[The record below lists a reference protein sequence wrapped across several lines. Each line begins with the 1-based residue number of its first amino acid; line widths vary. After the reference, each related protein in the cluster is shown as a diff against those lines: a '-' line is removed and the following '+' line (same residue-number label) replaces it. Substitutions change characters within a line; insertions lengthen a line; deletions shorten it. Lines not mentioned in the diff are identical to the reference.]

1 MPRPPLDAFM
11 YKMAGVAHLA
21 KPAHFLRNGVA
32 MVSRFRSTQVMGK
45 VTIINSHV
53 SREHTPTEYTFSF
66 YFLRRCV
73 KSSDVIR
80 WLSFC
85 VMERRYSVLSNESEI
100 GRPKNLK
107 EAPSIDRLRI
117 DVILSGHE
125 DRKWSRRVF
134 EV

>member
-1 MPRPPLDAFM
+1 M
-11 YKMAGVAHLA
+11 YKMAGIAHLA

-66 YFLRRCV
+66 CFLRRCV
-73 KSSDVIR
+73 ESSDVIR

-85 VMERRYSVLSNESEI
+85 VMERRYSVLSNESDEI
-100 GRPKNLK
+100 THTHTHTHTRGGSLHQLLFQYYLESHHNHLHVTLNRYMPWQT
-107 EAPSIDRLRI
+107 E
-117 DVILSGHE
+117 
-125 DRKWSRRVF
+125 
-134 EV
+134 